1 MNSKKNFMELIDLI
15 YKGLQVSI
23 ALLGLV
29 IIFSYLISR
38 LSLNK
43 KKIIKSNQSNLNMI
57 NSPSILPELV
67 VKNNFYQSEAL
78 KHKSNSQLSITNMNL
93 RYLKSSDEIFKGT
106 EKHLNNVKYNKSQ
119 MNNVKYNKSQTR
131 YTIINEEMRKKQRIL

>member
-1 MNSKKNFMELIDLI
+1 MNCKKYFMELIDLI

-23 ALLGLV
+23 ALLGVV

-43 KKIIKSNQSNLNMI
+43 KNIIKSNQSNLNMI
-57 NSPSILPELV
+57 NSTSILPELV
-67 VKNNFYQSEAL
+67 VKNNFYQSKAL

-106 EKHLNNVKYNKSQ
+106 EKHLNN
-119 MNNVKYNKSQTR
+119 MKYNKSQTR
-131 YTIINEEMRKKQRIL
+131 YTIINEEMRKNQRIL